1 MAQRCSS
8 VLRGLTRGFRLGP
21 WNLDETRLNACFFS
35 AGQMLGGGAKLGLC
49 LVWPDLA
56 IHEPGRLFVR
66 LLAATLTKMRSLVG
80 ASLRLR

>member
-1 MAQRCSS
+1 MLAFSLQGRC
-8 VLRGLTRGFRLGP
+8 
-21 WNLDETRLNACFFS
+21 W
-35 AGQMLGGGAKLGLC
+35 GGGAKLGLC